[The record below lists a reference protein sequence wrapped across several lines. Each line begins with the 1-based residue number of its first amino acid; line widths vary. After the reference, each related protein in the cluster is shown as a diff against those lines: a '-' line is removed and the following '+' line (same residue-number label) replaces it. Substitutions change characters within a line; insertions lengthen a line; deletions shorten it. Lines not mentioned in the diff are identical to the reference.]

1 MRTTLVLDW
10 DGTVTDG
17 DTLHA
22 AIAEFGDV
30 DVFRA
35 MEDEIGR
42 RLTLQEV
49 IAVEMATI
57 SAPVEEVVAFLLD
70 TVSLRAGFPEIV
82 ERYDPLVVSMGFHEL
97 IAPLLERDGIGVRV
111 VANRLDP
118 RPEGWG
124 AVFRQQATCAVCG
137 EPCKRSDLAGANGFV
152 YVGDGFSDRCV
163 AQAATRVFARDGLAE
178 YLAAESV
185 GFERFD
191 DFYDVAGA
199 LDAGVAGP
207 PGRTRRT

>member
-1 MRTTLVLDW
+1 MPPTLVLDW

-57 SAPVEEVVAFLLD
+57 SAPVEEVVAFLLE
-70 TVSLRAGFPEIV
+70 TVSLRAGFP
-82 ERYDPLVVSMGFHEL
+82 RSSS
-97 IAPLLERDGIGVRV
+97 
-111 VANRLDP
+111 
-118 RPEGWG
+118 
-124 AVFRQQATCAVCG
+124 ATT
-137 EPCKRSDLAGANGFV
+137 RSSCPWD
-152 YVGDGFSDRCV
+152 S
-163 AQAATRVFARDGLAE
+163 T
-178 YLAAESV
+178 S
-185 GFERFD
+185 
-191 DFYDVAGA
+191 
-199 LDAGVAGP
+199 
-207 PGRTRRT
+207 

>member
-1 MRTTLVLDW
+1 MRMTLVLDW

-57 SAPVEEVVAFLLD
+57 SAPVDEVVAFLLD

-137 EPCKRSDLAGANGFV
+137 EPLQPGWHADHVRPVSAGGETGPANGQALCA
-152 YVGDGFSDRCV
+152 RCNL
-163 AQAATRVFARDGLAE
+163 AKGARPA
-178 YLAAESV
+178 
-185 GFERFD
+185 
-191 DFYDVAGA
+191 
-199 LDAGVAGP
+199 
-207 PGRTRRT
+207 